1 MSLEW
6 HSRGQG
12 FDSPWLH
19 QFNHWLYKLM
29 RSLRDAFA
37 ERGGSIADKPAMIIS
52 VQIVLRST
60 ALQRSVNKAMLN
72 AV

>member
-1 MSLEW
+1 
-6 HSRGQG
+6 
-12 FDSPWLH
+12 
-19 QFNHWLYKLM
+19 
-29 RSLRDAFA
+29 
-37 ERGGSIADKPAMIIS
+37 MIIS